1 MDKQNAKTGSE
12 VSAHEAEQRVVRTRG
27 LPWQA
32 SEQDIG
38 DFFTGLNIAK

>member
-1 MDKQNAKTGSE
+1 MKKKSNNKSN
-12 VSAHEAEQRVVRTRG
+12 VPAHEAEQRLVRARG

-32 SEQDIG
+32 SEQDIA